1 LCRGS
6 ALHVRRAILQHSLS
20 LVQLSDYFIDVAR
33 FQHGLGRAVTS
44 DLKRGRFNES
54 LVVVS

>member
-1 LCRGS
+1 VRFP
-6 ALHVRRAILQHSLS
+6 LHVQCAILQHSLS
-20 LVQLSDYFIDVAR
+20 LAQLSDYFIEVAR

-54 LVVVS
+54 LVAVS